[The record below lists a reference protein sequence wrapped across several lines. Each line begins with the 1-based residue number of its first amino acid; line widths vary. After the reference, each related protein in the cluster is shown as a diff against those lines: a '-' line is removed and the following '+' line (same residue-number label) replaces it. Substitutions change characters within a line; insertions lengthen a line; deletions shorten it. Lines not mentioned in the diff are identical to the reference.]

1 MNGKINNVEQL
12 CSVRKLE
19 FIDGKEKGRQIL
31 LVNNGVLSFI
41 VLLDKC
47 MDIYEFR
54 HKGMN
59 LTYISK
65 GGLMCNEGD
74 FIDTFPGGLI
84 YTCGLEVVGNRTPMH
99 GSIHNK
105 MASIT
110 NIKNDGNEL
119 VIEGEVVATGL
130 FKDHLVLKRIIK
142 TSYMS
147 DTVVVDTIIENRGY
161 KKASYCLLLHMN
173 IGYPFLD
180 DGLKINAPIVS
191 TTPRDMN
198 AKNHIGEC
206 LKMNDNIDITDEQ
219 VFYHKVKE
227 GRIELVNEKVK
238 KSLLFEYDHN
248 MFEHF
253 IEWKS
258 LASGDYALGIE
269 PSTTTLDD
277 EFQLKDIEALSS
289 HCYKMKI
296 TAKDI

>member
-65 GGLMCNEGD
+65 GGLVGNEGD

-110 NIKNDGNEL
+110 NI
-119 VIEGEVVATGL
+119 
-130 FKDHLVLKRIIK
+130 
-142 TSYMS
+142 
-147 DTVVVDTIIENRGY
+147 
-161 KKASYCLLLHMN
+161 
-173 IGYPFLD
+173 
-180 DGLKINAPIVS
+180 
-191 TTPRDMN
+191 
-198 AKNHIGEC
+198 
-206 LKMNDNIDITDEQ
+206 
-219 VFYHKVKE
+219 
-227 GRIELVNEKVK
+227 
-238 KSLLFEYDHN
+238 
-248 MFEHF
+248 
-253 IEWKS
+253 
-258 LASGDYALGIE
+258 
-269 PSTTTLDD
+269 
-277 EFQLKDIEALSS
+277 
-289 HCYKMKI
+289 
-296 TAKDI
+296 